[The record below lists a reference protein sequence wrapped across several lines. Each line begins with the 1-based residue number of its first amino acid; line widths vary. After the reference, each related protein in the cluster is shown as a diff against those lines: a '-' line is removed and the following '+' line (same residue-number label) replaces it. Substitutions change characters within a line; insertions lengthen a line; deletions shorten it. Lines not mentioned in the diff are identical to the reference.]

1 MSQEM
6 YEAMAQSI
14 IDGEVEEAGQLARQA
29 MEAGID
35 PLAAINDGFVKGL
48 DQVGEAFGCG
58 DMFLPDL
65 VLAAEA
71 MKAAVAV
78 LEPELERTGQERSV
92 LGKVVIGTVA
102 GDIHDIGKTLVATML
117 SASGF
122 QVFDLGVDV
131 AVTAF
136 AEKAREVGAD
146 IVGVSSLLTT
156 TMVKQRDVIEALDD
170 MGLRPQVKVMVG
182 GAPVTQ
188 SWAAEI
194 GADGYSEDAMG
205 AVQLAKTLVEGGLK

>member
-1 MSQEM
+1 MSQEL

-14 IDGEVEEAGQLARQA
+14 IDGEVEDASRLARQA
-29 MEAGID
+29 IEAGID
-35 PLAAINDGFVKGL
+35 PLVAINEGFVKGL
-48 DQVGEAFGCG
+48 DHVGEAFGCG
-58 DMFLPDL
+58 EMFLPDL

-78 LEPELERTGQERSV
+78 LEPELERTGQERKV

-122 QVFDLGVDV
+122 QVFDLGVNVD
-131 AVTAF
+131 VTAF
-136 AEKAREVGAD
+136 TEKARDVEAD

-205 AVQLAKTLVEGGLK
+205 AVQLAKTLVGG